1 MSTMY
6 KCILCIICIFCICIL
21 CICVC
26 HVSVYIVYIMY
37 IRIYEYM
44 NISMYVYMYIC
55 IYVHMYICTYVY
67 MYMSM
72 QCVDIIYHYIIHM
85 CVECPFLGTCLAKF
99 DDTKVCT
106 STTSSSAVCAAALPR
121 TAGLWGRWRSL
132 RHSKSKWEKN
142 PWRFQGFKR
151 RGAKQCQKHALKRY
165 FRGDLLATY
174 IYIYVDR

>member
-132 RHSKSKWEKN
+132 RHSKSKWEKILG
-142 PWRFQGFKR
+142 GFR
-151 RGAKQCQKHALKRY
+151 VSRGGEPNNAKNMH
-165 FRGDLLATY
+165 
-174 IYIYVDR
+174 